1 MMVSLLGRC
10 AYTFG
15 DRVYSS
21 GGNSGKKRKN
31 GFYINKLVWRWSMR
45 PLFLSNFAVARFF
58 ERGDCAM
65 FFCISLE
72 IKVLCQLNGL
82 LKATMFVPKWKKKI
96 VTLLSF

>member
-1 MMVSLLGRC
+1 
-10 AYTFG
+10 
-15 DRVYSS
+15 
-21 GGNSGKKRKN
+21 
-31 GFYINKLVWRWSMR
+31 MR

-82 LKATMFVPKWKKKI
+82 LKATMFVPKWEKKNRHFI
-96 VTLLSF
+96 VFLVIRLGVKAEEIHSLYWAGQSVHVNVAWTQVGN

>member
-1 MMVSLLGRC
+1 
-10 AYTFG
+10 
-15 DRVYSS
+15 
-21 GGNSGKKRKN
+21 
-31 GFYINKLVWRWSMR
+31 MR

-82 LKATMFVPKWKKKI
+82 LKATMFVPKWEKQSSLYCLFSYPPWCKSGGDTFPLLGRP
-96 VTLLSF
+96 VCALCTSTLPCHTSWTFMPEYYT